1 MYPNTARLRN
11 SREYS
16 RYIHVKH
23 NKIRP
28 EKKPS
33 LRTNCRT
40 VVNTWKKNAN
50 LLIKTKSIYEIR
62 LKNLIKRLF
71 QIITGLLYNLIPP
84 TDLNSL

>member
-50 LLIKTKSIYEIR
+50 LLIKTKKYLR
-62 LKNLIKRLF
+62 DKIKE
-71 QIITGLLYNLIPP
+71 
-84 TDLNSL
+84 LN